1 MHNSDGEAT
10 SQLGNEQANNI
21 SQHYK
26 KSSKISYRAFKD
38 LFAFEENDR
47 DKKQLKKDYKR
58 LEKENKNKVKF
69 KHLIGKIDHI
79 LVTLI
84 DYYLQSSEQFG
95 GHLKHINA

>member
-1 MHNSDGEAT
+1 
-10 SQLGNEQANNI
+10 
-21 SQHYK
+21 
-26 KSSKISYRAFKD
+26 

-84 DYYLQSSEQFG
+84 DYYLQSSE
-95 GHLKHINA
+95 